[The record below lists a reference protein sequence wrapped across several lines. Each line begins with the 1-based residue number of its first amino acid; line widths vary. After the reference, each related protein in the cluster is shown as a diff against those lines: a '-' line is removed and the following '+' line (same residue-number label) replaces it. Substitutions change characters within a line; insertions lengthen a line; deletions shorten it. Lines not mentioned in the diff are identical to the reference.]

1 MQRGLRRKQM
11 RCQIPSTCK
20 IEITMNKTSLSSLS
34 PLLRL
39 PDVLRR
45 YPVSR
50 TSWYDGIKL
59 GMYPAPVR
67 LGKRTVAWRESEI
80 EALIQRLN

>member
-1 MQRGLRRKQM
+1 M
-11 RCQIPSTCK
+11 
-20 IEITMNKTSLSSLS
+20 TMNKTNLHSAS

-50 TSWYDGIKL
+50 TAWYDGIKL

>member
-1 MQRGLRRKQM
+1 MPDSINLQKQ
-11 RCQIPSTCK
+11 K
-20 IEITMNKTSLSSLS
+20 ITMNKTSLTSFS

-50 TSWYDGIKL
+50 TTWYDGIKL

>member
-1 MQRGLRRKQM
+1 MPESINLHKQ
-11 RCQIPSTCK
+11 K
-20 IEITMNKTSLSSLS
+20 ITMNKTSLPSLS

-39 PDVLRR
+39 PEVLRR

-50 TSWYDGIKL
+50 TTWYDGIKL

-80 EALIQRLN
+80 EALIQGLN

>member
-1 MQRGLRRKQM
+1 MPESINLQKQ
-11 RCQIPSTCK
+11 K
-20 IEITMNKTSLSSLS
+20 ITMNKTSLPSLS

-39 PDVLRR
+39 PEVLRR

>member
-1 MQRGLRRKQM
+1 MNQSNTTS
-11 RCQIPSTCK
+11 PSQ
-20 IEITMNKTSLSSLS
+20 
-34 PLLRL
+34 LLRL
-39 PDVLRR
+39 CEVLRQ

-67 LGKRTVAWRESEI
+67 LGKRTVAWRQSEI
-80 EALIQRLN
+80 EALIKELN